1 MIPWIR
7 APEPIPSDTDRR
19 TLAGIF
25 TSHGMEFRVVSVRA
39 NKSAPAKKYVEFRAQ
54 EKQKKVDESDGA

>member
-7 APEPIPSDTDRR
+7 SPEPIPSDTDRR

-25 TSHGMEFRVVSVRA
+25 TSHGMEFRVVSVRLTK
-39 NKSAPAKKYVEFRAQ
+39 NGTPKKYVEFRAQ
-54 EKQKKVDESDGA
+54 EKEERRDEPDGA